1 MWPVLTTLNTHLPHQ
16 SKTLNTHLPHQSK
29 TLNTHLIN
37 QKQQKN
43 KTKDDAELEAR
54 LAKLKAAKGATTDQ
68 EKRAARAART
78 GGAVKPVGGK
88 AAGPAYDFSNET
100 LLWEGGPARGDLVF
114 NVALGA
120 TLVWLPLTFGAV
132 GRAAFVKYRFTD
144 RRLSVRD
151 TLPWSGAPWFFGGVV
166 ISGRRVARRGHFYR
180 QRVFCLS
187 LCHPNNSN

>member
-1 MWPVLTTLNTHLPHQ
+1 M
-16 SKTLNTHLPHQSK
+16 
-29 TLNTHLIN
+29 
-37 QKQQKN
+37 
-43 KTKDDAELEAR
+43 
-54 LAKLKAAKGATTDQ
+54 AKLKAAKGATTDQ

-100 LLWEGGPARGDLVF
+100 LHWEGGPARGDLVF

-151 TLPWSGAPWFFGGVV
+151 TLPWSGAPWLLLFASCFLALGGVF
-166 ISGRRVARRGHFYR
+166 RWR
-180 QRVFCLS
+180 
-187 LCHPNNSN
+187 LCFANNSTQTNSHQSTNQSTNNSITI